1 MKYDKLV
8 YKNVD
13 EAIER
18 INEMLNSTEHYLGE
32 LVEDTPKDV
41 TIFQKQLFK
50 NYKAINTLLKEYK
63 KEKRKNED
71 IIFIIN
77 QKIEDLGYNNSL
89 GFEESPEETF
99 IIGVLNEIEEE
110 IENL

>member
-41 TIFQKQLFK
+41 TIFQKQL
-50 NYKAINTLLKEYK
+50 
-63 KEKRKNED
+63 
-71 IIFIIN
+71 
-77 QKIEDLGYNNSL
+77 Q
-89 GFEESPEETF
+89 
-99 IIGVLNEIEEE
+99 
-110 IENL
+110 